1 VRSVTLTEVI
11 RRAKKRSDMT
21 GSRFLENQDWV
32 DLFNSAYADLYDL
45 VVGAY
50 DNYYVSEE
58 STTLV
63 TGTDTYDLP
72 DDFYKLI
79 GVDFLVG
86 GTYITL
92 FPFVEAE
99 RNQPFA
105 GASSIPSGTIRLR
118 YVPAPAQYTVDDLDE
133 EIDGVAG
140 WDEYVVNLM
149 AEAALTAEESDTTAV
164 QNQLKRLRQRIID
177 MAPNRDTG
185 MPARITDV
193 FAANN
198 YLGLWDTLRYR
209 LYGNQ
214 IRLINAE
221 FTGYYTL

>member
-1 VRSVTLTEVI
+1 MRAVTLTEVL
-11 RRAKKRSDMT
+11 RRARKRADMT
-21 GSRFLENQDWV
+21 GSRFFEDQDCV
-32 DLFNSAYADLYDL
+32 DLFNSAYADMYDL

-50 DNYYVSEE
+50 DNYYVSED
-58 STTLV
+58 TITL
-63 TGTDTYDLP
+63 TSGTDTYDLP
-72 DDFYKLI
+72 DDFYKLV
-79 GVDFLVG
+79 GVDFLTG

-105 GASSIPSGTIRLR
+105 GASSIPSGTLRMR

-133 EIDGVAG
+133 EIDGVSG
-140 WDEYVVNLM
+140 WDDYVVGLM
-149 AEAALTAEESDTTAV
+149 AEAMLTAEESDTTAI
-164 QNQLKRLRQRIID
+164 QNQLKRMRQRIID

-185 MPARITDV
+185 MPARVTDV
-193 FAANN
+193 YSSNN
-198 YLGLWDTLRYR
+198 YFGLWESLRYR